1 VKKYHGLL
9 IVIADGE
16 HVRFVHPAADNALHT
31 VSAIDSGQGHRR
43 SSDIGSDRPG
53 ASYHSASTAHHAY
66 APRHDLHR
74 VEKERFAQF
83 VGERVNAAAAA
94 GGFIATLPEGFA
106 TRVGPGGQRL
116 SGGQR
121 QRVALARALLNNPR
135 LILADEPTGNL
146 DSATGVVIMAL
157 FDRLHAEGNT
167 IVLVTH
173 EHDIAEYAH
182 RVIHIRDGVVAKD
195 ESKR

>member
-1 VKKYHGLL
+1 MKKYHGLL

-94 GGFIATLPEGFA
+94 GGFESLVIVAPAHALNAIRAELGQAAAERIVGTLHKDLVNVPDDELQ
-106 TRVGPGGQRL
+106 PH
-116 SGGQR
+116 
-121 QRVALARALLNNPR
+121 LAEWVPKVHRAP
-135 LILADEPTGNL
+135 
-146 DSATGVVIMAL
+146 
-157 FDRLHAEGNT
+157 
-167 IVLVTH
+167 
-173 EHDIAEYAH
+173 
-182 RVIHIRDGVVAKD
+182 
-195 ESKR
+195 